1 MGIWAI
7 SSVSL
12 QTTHYPKGTV
22 ALAAVSPLFTYFL
35 LRYVRIPYLYSPIEL
50 AHLTRSRSLAFRH
63 LRFAILL
70 SLFILSFSLSCLRSV
85 LQRRNGARM
94 RHGRHIR
101 G

>member
-12 QTTHYPKGTV
+12 KTAHYPKGTV

-35 LRYVRIPYLYSPIEL
+35 LRYVRIPYLYSEP
-50 AHLTRSRSLAFRH
+50 AHLTRHRSLASRH

-70 SLFILSFSLSCLRSV
+70 PPDAFSCHLAYGV
-85 LQRRNGARM
+85 GA
-94 RHGRHIR
+94 
-101 G
+101 

>member
-35 LRYVRIPYLYSPIEL
+35 LRYVRFPYLYSPLATEL
-50 AHLTRSRSLAFRH
+50 AHRTRSRSLASRH
-63 LRFAILL
+63 LRFAILPL
-70 SLFILSFSLSCLRSV
+70 
-85 LQRRNGARM
+85 
-94 RHGRHIR
+94 
-101 G
+101 